1 MNTMMKKAGAVTA
14 PAHKMNGKRIR
25 RFIPVYLIM
34 LPGLIYLFINNYMP
48 MPGLIVAFK
57 QYNIKKGIYGSDWI
71 GFKNFEYLF
80 KTSDAFV
87 ITRNTILYNVAF
99 IIVNTFMAIMVAI
112 ILSELY
118 GKAKNFYQSAILL
131 PNLISTVI
139 IGYLVFAFFSVENGF
154 INNTILPL
162 FNKDSV
168 DWYSKSQYWPFII
181 IFVSA
186 WKSVGYNCIIYL
198 SSIMGIDR
206 SIYESASIDGA
217 SKMQQIRY
225 LTLPLLK
232 PTIIMLT
239 LMAIG
244 RIFYSDFG
252 LFYQVPMNQGA
263 LYATTNTIDTY
274 VYRGLIQIGNI
285 SMSAAAGVYQSVV
298 GFVLVLLANLAVRK
312 FDKENALI

>member
-1 MNTMMKKAGAVTA
+1 MNTMMKMAGAVTA

-80 KTSDAFV
+80 RTSDAFV